1 MGAGTPKRGG
11 SSKIGRGFLP
21 LTDRHAIFSSNQLQ
35 RKLRPTADSKDF
47 IGCVNHSVNLISYT
61 MLQKM
66 LTPKPTPHLTLTLTS
81 EIGCTAG
88 FALKRKLQFRR
99 FKQLI
104 RLCHMRSPR
113 RAVL

>member
-11 SSKIGRGFLP
+11 SAKIGRGFLP
-21 LTDRHAIFSSNQLQ
+21 LTDRHMTRMQDFNQLQ

-66 LTPKPTPHLTLTLTS
+66 LTPKPTPHLSLTLTS
-81 EIGCTAG
+81 EIGAE
-88 FALKRKLQFRR
+88 KKV
-99 FKQLI
+99 
-104 RLCHMRSPR
+104 
-113 RAVL
+113 AVQEISS